1 MLNANDFKKNQI
13 VFLFTNEGD
22 KLSFLND
29 NIIVKNKEGGIKYQ
43 STCYRLFMICVVGN
57 ISITSG
63 LIQRSKKFGFS
74 ICLMT
79 TTFKVYE
86 ILGARME
93 GNTLL
98 RKHQYEYTENDI
110 GRKIEQNKIKNQ
122 SQILKNIRGKNQ
134 IMKEGIELLDKMVVQ
149 LEQQL
154 EYLEV
159 MGIEGNAARVYF
171 SRVFDNVD
179 WKGRKPRI
187 KNDYVNVTLDIGY
200 TMLFNIVDAIL
211 QVYGFDTYY
220 GVFHKCFYMRKSL
233 VCDLMEPIRP
243 VVDYQVRKSINL
255 GQCKENDF
263 EVVNNRWCLKYK
275 SNPQYIQFL
284 MNAILEYK
292 DDIFLYIQQYYRFFM
307 KRKSV
312 SEIPV
317 FIIH

>member
-1 MLNANDFKKNQI
+1 MLNANDFKKKQI

-263 EVVNNRWCLKYK
+263 EVINNRWCLKYK

-284 MNAILEYK
+284 MNTILEYK